1 MNSDLDDALEAMRG
15 AEDGYDTAKAYSD
28 GPVEEVFTSRR
39 VRRLLHNQGI
49 SFETLMGD
57 VVIDAVAD
65 KLTIEA
71 ITSDTEARTQLIADV
86 DEANNMA
93 LVRPAVM
100 RRALQ
105 LGDSYLSAWPV
116 LDAAGGP
123 VPGKVLVSVHSPKA
137 MRVLY
142 DEDEPGT
149 PRVAIQKWTVKTPLG
164 AKRTRVDLLYDNR
177 IEHFISKGAR
187 SSRAGDFVPYEAEDR
202 DAVEDN
208 PYGFPVFHFHG
219 TGLPG
224 EYGTPEHKCF
234 YGTQNKLL
242 KLEISHMAGVD
253 FNTLPQRLGLRD
265 AGRPGPSPVDD
276 LDEDEFLASPDGQ
289 RTSSTTGDR
298 KSKLSS
304 EPGSF
309 WDLEGYRD
317 VKQLEPTTAAVFLDP
332 RAAYLREGSVVSK
345 TPLHLFDRTGQI
357 PSGESLK
364 TANEPLDNKSG
375 RRKTAF
381 DPTWR
386 AFYAFV
392 LKILGHDDAPVT
404 LAWAPI
410 ESTDETTKLAQAK
423 QKQEIG
429 VPVDQSLTELGYK
442 PDDVK
447 RWMDDGDGGLPQRI
461 ALLAQLG
468 DAVGDFA
475 SAVAAG
481 LMDQATVQ
489 QVVAKLI
496 GDVTGPD
503 DDGSG

>member
-1 MNSDLDDALEAMRG
+1 MADLDDGLKAMDD
-15 AEDGYDTAKAYSD
+15 AAPGYSKAKAYSD

-39 VRRLLHNQGI
+39 VRRLLRDQGVE
-49 SFETLMGD
+49 FETLHGD

-71 ITSDTEARTQLIADV
+71 ITSDTDERTQMIADV

-105 LGDSYLSAWPV
+105 LGDSYLMAWPR
-116 LDAAGGP
+116 LDDNGD
-123 VPGKVLVSVHSPKA
+123 VVEGKVQVSVHDPKT
-137 MRVLY
+137 MRVVY
-142 DEDEPGT
+142 DEDGEE
-149 PRVAIQKWTVKTPLG
+149 RFAIQRWQVKTPLG
-164 AKRTRVDLLYDNR
+164 AKRTRVDLIYADR
-177 IEHFISKGAR
+177 IEHLISRGAR
-187 SSRAGDFVPYEAEDR
+187 ASKAGDFQPYETDGVPAE
-202 DAVEDN
+202 EDN
-208 PYGFPVFHFHG
+208 PYGELPVFHFHG

-242 KLEISHMAGVD
+242 KLEIGDMAGVD
-253 FNTLPQRLGLRD
+253 FNTLPQRLGLRE
-265 AGRPGPSPVDD
+265 AGKVGPSPVDD

-289 RTSSTTGDR
+289 RTRSTTGDR

-317 VKQLEPTTAAVFLDP
+317 VKQLDPGSPAVFLD
-332 RAAYLREGSVVSK
+332 RREAYLREGALVSK

-364 TANEPLDNKSG
+364 TANEPLDNKSS

-386 AFYAFV
+386 GFYRFV
-392 LKILGHDDAPVT
+392 LKLLGQDDAPVT

-423 QKQEIG
+423 QKQELG
-429 VPVDQSLTELGYK
+429 VPVDQALTEVGYK
-442 PDDVK
+442 AEDVA
-447 RWMDDGDGGLPQRI
+447 RWFEDGDGGLPQRVE
-461 ALLAQLG
+461 LLAVLG
-468 DAVGDFA
+468 QAMASMATAVSSG
-475 SAVAAG
+475 V
-481 LMDQATVQ
+481 MDQAAVNQMVTKVM
-489 QVVAKLI
+489 
-496 GDVTGPD
+496 GDLVEDGR
-503 DDGSG
+503 DGSA

>member
-1 MNSDLDDALEAMRG
+1 MSDLDDALKAIDD
-15 AEDGYDTAKAYSD
+15 AAPGYDKAKAYSD

-39 VRRLLHNQGI
+39 VRRLLRDQGVE
-49 SFETLMGD
+49 FETLHGD

-65 KLTIEA
+65 KLTVEA
-71 ITSDTEARTQLIADV
+71 ITSDTEARTKLIAEV

-93 LVRPAVM
+93 QVRPAVM

-116 LDAAGGP
+116 LDAAGNP
-123 VPGKVLVSVHSPKA
+123 VKGKVLISVHSPKA

-149 PRVAIQKWTVKTPLG
+149 PRVAIQKWVVKTPVG
-164 AKRTRVDLLYDNR
+164 AKRTRVDLLYDDR
-177 IEHFISKGAR
+177 IEHYISRGAR
-187 SSRAGDFVPYEAEDR
+187 SSKAGDFQPYEAEGR
-202 DAVEDN
+202 DAVEEN

-242 KLEISHMAGVD
+242 KLEIGDMAGVD

-265 AGRPGPSPVDD
+265 AGKPGPSPVDD

-317 VKQLEPTTAAVFLDP
+317 VKQLDPGSPAVFLD
-332 RAAYLREGSVVSK
+332 RREAYLREGSVVSK

-364 TANEPLDNKSG
+364 TANEPLDNKA
-375 RRKTAF
+375 RRRRTAF

-386 AFYAFV
+386 GFYGFM
-392 LKILGHDDAPVT
+392 LKILGQEDAPVT
-404 LAWAPI
+404 LTWAPI
-410 ESTDETTKLAQAK
+410 ESTDKTTKLNQAK
-423 QKQEIG
+423 QEQEVG
-429 VPVDQSLTELGYK
+429 VPVGQSLMGLGYK

-447 RWMDDGDGGLPQRI
+447 RWLDDGDGGLPQRI
-461 ALLAQLG
+461 AMVAQLG
-468 DAVGDFA
+468 AAVGDFA

-489 QVVAKLI
+489 QVIAKLV

-503 DDGSG
+503 DDGTG

>member
-1 MNSDLDDALEAMRG
+1 MSDLDEALEAMRC
-15 AEDGYDTAKAYSD
+15 ADDSYDTAKAYSD

-39 VRRLLHNQGI
+39 VRRLLRNQGA

-65 KLTIEA
+65 KLTVEA
-71 ITSDTEARTQLIADV
+71 ITSDTETRTKLIAEV

-93 LVRPAVM
+93 QVRPAVM

-116 LDAAGGP
+116 LDVAGAP
-123 VPGKVLVSVHSPKA
+123 VPGRVLISVHSPKS

-149 PRVAIQKWTVKTPLG
+149 PRVAIQKWAVKTPAG
-164 AKRTRVDLLYDNR
+164 KRTRVDLLYLDR
-177 IEHFISKGAR
+177 IEHYISRGAR
-187 SSRAGDFVPYEAEDR
+187 SSKAGDFQPYEADGR
-202 DAVEDN
+202 DAVEEN

-265 AGRPGPSPVDD
+265 AGTPGPSPVDD
-276 LDEDEFLASPDGQ
+276 LDEDEFLAGPDGQ
-289 RTSSTTGDR
+289 RTGSTTGDR

-317 VKQLEPTTAAVFLDP
+317 VKQLDPTTPAVFLEP

-364 TANEPLDNKSG
+364 TANEPLDKKSG

-386 AFYAFV
+386 SFYRFV
-392 LKILGHDDAPVT
+392 LKILGQDDAPVT
-404 LAWAPI
+404 LAWSPI
-410 ESTDETTKLAQAK
+410 ESTDETTKLNQAK
-423 QKQEIG
+423 QKQDVG
-429 VPVDQSLTELGYK
+429 VPVGQSLMELGYK

-447 RWMDDGDGGLPQRI
+447 RWLDDGDGGLPQRI
-461 ALLAQLG
+461 ALVAQLG
-468 DAVGDFA
+468 GAVGDFA

-489 QVVAKLI
+489 QVITKLI

-503 DDGSG
+503 DENTG